1 MGSREGWEPREE
13 HRQLRTMETAESL
26 SSVGCFLNPGVDFQ
40 HCSPSV
46 ACVAQEELT
55 MGSGMVGTVGL
66 ANGGRGERA
75 RPSGY
80 GWSGLICTPELL
92 VLTVLVT
99 VVLAWSSH
107 HLSPVGPLWAWSR
120 PLGGGPLL
128 PIRPP

>member
-1 MGSREGWEPREE
+1 
-13 HRQLRTMETAESL
+13 
-26 SSVGCFLNPGVDFQ
+26 
-40 HCSPSV
+40 
-46 ACVAQEELT
+46 
-55 MGSGMVGTVGL
+55 MGSGMVGTIGL

-75 RPSGY
+75 GPSGY